1 MYLVTWRSL
10 IIRTILSQSLNQ
22 TLQVL
27 VMGLFP
33 APLVPVQ
40 QTVTGHRPKCRLSA
54 NAGFFNRL
62 TGNCFGNIVSNGRIR
77 AVGVTGMHISNLEK
91 GKSAPSAELV
101 LKLAEALEAN
111 ADELLYLADQVSP
124 EVVDVI
130 HQNPLAIPNFL
141 RSAKNLTPEQWELL
155 QQQVEQMTEEK

>member
-1 MYLVTWRSL
+1 MSEA
-10 IIRTILSQSLNQ
+10 Q
-22 TLQVL
+22 T
-27 VMGLFP
+27 F
-33 APLVPVQ
+33 AE
-40 QTVTGHRPKCRLSA
+40 KLSA
-54 NAGFFNRL
+54 LRAGQKMGVREL
-62 TGNCFGNIVSNGRIR
+62 GR

-91 GKSAPSAELV
+91 AKSAPSAELV
-101 LKLAEALEAN
+101 LKLADALEAN

>member
-1 MYLVTWRSL
+1 MSSDTTFAEKLGALRAEQKMG
-10 IIRTILSQSLNQ
+10 IREL
-22 TLQVL
+22 
-27 VMGLFP
+27 G
-33 APLVPVQ
+33 
-40 QTVTGHRPKCRLSA
+40 
-54 NAGFFNRL
+54 
-62 TGNCFGNIVSNGRIR
+62 R

-101 LKLAEALEAN
+101 LKLAVALEAN